1 MNKLVLAGVSVLAIN
16 FLSSAA
22 FAEDKMEMDK
32 KDAKVETTTEAAKPA
47 AECPPKKK
55 HKRVHH
61 KHKHHKHHKGALW
74 VNAEEPC
81 AVPAPCAPVCPPAP
95 CAPVCAPEPVCAPV
109 CAPEPTCAPEP
120 VCAPACPPEPVCAP
134 TPAPACEPLP
144 PTCTPQCFGGVTSYP
159 YIAHGGYFYYPN
171 AQGTMVAG
179 YNPTYMNGAY
189 WYASRQH
196 PYDVYAE
203 RRPVLYVM
211 PHGMHTPHAMQHHA
225 HAHKMHKAAA
235 KVKADKAATK

>member
-1 MNKLVLAGVSVLAIN
+1 MNKFVLVGVSALAIS
-16 FLSSAA
+16 LSSAA
-22 FAEDKMEMDK
+22 FAEDKMDMGN
-32 KDAKVETTTEAAKPA
+32 KDAAVETKTEAPAEAAKPA

-95 CAPVCAPEPVCAPV
+95 CAPVCEPTCPPAPTCEPTCPPPAPV
-109 CAPEPTCAPEP
+109 CEPTCPPPAP
-120 VCAPACPPEPVCAP
+120 VCEPTCP
-134 TPAPACEPLP
+134 PAPACEPLP
-144 PTCTPQCFGGVTSYP
+144 PTCTPQCFGGVTAYP
-159 YIAHGGYFYYPN
+159 YMYHGGYFYYPN
-171 AQGTMVAG
+171 AQGTLVAG
-179 YNPTYMNGAY
+179 FTPTYMNGAY
-189 WYASRQH
+189 WYASRMH

-211 PHGMHTPHAMQHHA
+211 PHGMHTPHAMQHHG
-225 HAHKMHKAAA
+225 HRAHKAAKAAA
-235 KVKADKAATK
+235 K